1 MASPTLRMAPAD
13 WPLIVLLAAI
23 WGGSFIFIEL
33 ALSGFRPFTLVAIR
47 LAIGST
53 LLVVWLVA
61 SGRFPRLTRER
72 CRALLVMGLTNNA
85 VPFSLLTWSQTELGA
100 GLASIFNAMTPLFTI
115 LVAHLWTSD
124 DRMSPARLVALIT
137 GFAGVVVLMGGE
149 SLSELGSN
157 LWAQLIALS
166 SSLFYAIAG
175 VYGRRVA
182 RLGLAPDAAAAGQC
196 FAAFLIMTPLALVID
211 RPWTLAAPGWVAWGG
226 LVSLA
231 VLSTSFGYLIFYKV
245 LARSG
250 ATNAALVTFLVPIS
264 AILLATSFLGERMSE
279 TQFAGMALIFAG
291 LAVADGRIIAR
302 FASVLRRPKLPS

>member
-1 MASPTLRMAPAD
+1 MASPTLKMVPAD

-33 ALSGFRPFTLVAIR
+33 ALTGFSPFTLVTIR
-47 LAIGST
+47 LAIGSA
-53 LLVVWLVA
+53 LLIAWLIA

-72 CRALLVMGLTNNA
+72 CRVLLFMGLTNNA
-85 VPFSLLTWSQTELGA
+85 IPFSLLTWSQTELGA

-124 DRMSPARLVALIT
+124 DRISPSRLLALIT

-166 SSLFYAIAG
+166 SSVFYAIAG

-182 RLGLAPDAAAAGQC
+182 RLGLPPDAAAAGQC
-196 FAAFLIMTPLALVID
+196 FAAFLLMTPVALVID
-211 RPWTLAAPGWVAWGG
+211 RPWAQAAPGWLAWGG

-264 AILLATSFLGERMSE
+264 AILLATTFLGERMSE
-279 TQFAGMALIFAG
+279 TQLGGMALIFTG
-291 LAVADGRIIAR
+291 LAVADRR
-302 FASVLRRPKLPS
+302 LASLLAGFLRRPKLPS